1 MSQVAIEKP
10 TVFLSHAVTDEPIVR
25 VLHDEIVRIFA
36 NGVNVFASSVPGK
49 VAPGADWLKD
59 INEQLR
65 AASAVIVLITP
76 VSLNRPWIWFEVGA
90 SWSKMDG
97 GRGRILPVC
106 VPEVDKGALPEPL
119 SRLQAM
125 SLGKA
130 AETREVFQVLVDL
143 FGFGNL
149 KGFRHASIKAKLPRY
164 ADLTVAESDLRGGAV
179 YNGPYEAYSDEEIE
193 EVLDDEMLAPAWRD
207 IFLRNAGTRDFKG
220 DLIHFRAVDDEYE
233 LPPGTASRL
242 LPKTATER
250 YHVTITQQTANTIR
264 FELDKDAW
272 KEVEAEREKEEE
284 EETEAQEEAEADLA
298 REETEAQE
306 EAASK

>member
-1 MSQVAIEKP
+1 VSDAAITKP

-49 VAPGADWLKD
+49 VAPGADWLAN
-59 INEQLR
+59 INEQLQ
-65 AASAVIVLITP
+65 AAHAVIVLITP

-106 VPEVDKGALPEPL
+106 VPEVDKGTLPEPL

-130 AETREVFQVLVDL
+130 AETREVFQTLVDL

-164 ADLTVAESDLRGGAV
+164 EDLTIAESDLRGGTV
-179 YNGPYEAYSDEEIE
+179 YNGPYEGYSDAELE
-193 EVLDDEMLAPAWRD
+193 EVLDDEMLVPAWSD
-207 IFLRNAGTRDFKG
+207 VFLIDPYNRDFRG
-220 DLIHFRAVDDEYE
+220 DLIHFRAIDDKYE

-242 LPKTATER
+242 LPKAATER
-250 YHVTITQQTANTIR
+250 YYIKIIQQTPNTIR
-264 FELDKDAW
+264 FNLDKDAW
-272 KEVEAEREKEEE
+272 DQIEAE
-284 EETEAQEEAEADLA
+284 QDSLA
-298 REETEAQE
+298 REKANAQE
-306 EAASK
+306 